1 MIGRSPECEIQI
13 NGLSIIAEH
22 GAIKNEKGKIFIS
35 PVQRGAKI
43 RVNGKV
49 IDDSKELQHKDRLL
63 IGIFKRFVNVILSYN
78 CIFLFVLPGSS
89 HMYVF
94 INPKQAAQNEP
105 RVTWEMAQK
114 EIAEAK
120 GFSTKN
126 TELSKEEQIIQEQ
139 IIELLPIIS
148 DVNAI
153 AEELNKYK
161 FFEVILVPTIAFEN
175 NDSNTSGQRFDFFK
189 DLIICI

>member
-1 MIGRSPECEIQI
+1 
-13 NGLSIIAEH
+13 
-22 GAIKNEKGKIFIS
+22 
-35 PVQRGAKI
+35 
-43 RVNGKV
+43 
-49 IDDSKELQHKDRLL
+49 
-63 IGIFKRFVNVILSYN
+63 
-78 CIFLFVLPGSS
+78 
-89 HMYVF
+89 MYIF
-94 INPKQAAQNEP
+94 INPKQAKPNEP

-126 TELSKEEQIIQEQ
+126 AGLTKEEQIIQEQ

-161 FFEVILVPTIAFEN
+161 HFEVVLVPLIAFEN
-175 NDSNTSGQRFDFFK
+175 KESDKIGQKFEIEK
-189 DLIICI
+189 KMEIISIPIF